1 MQNLIQI
8 RQLPI
13 IEEHLQQVKEEVT
26 AKVKEAQALI
36 CNDETVKTVK
46 STRAD
51 LNKIFKEYESKRKE
65 VKKQY

>member
-26 AKVKEAQALI
+26 AKVKEAQAPALAMALAMAMAV
-36 CNDETVKTVK
+36 CF
-46 STRAD
+46 SA
-51 LNKIFKEYESKRKE
+51 SS
-65 VKKQY
+65 